1 MEKHGKAWERQQKN
15 TGRAVPFFA
24 PPAMMSF
31 LKVGIVSLPWRP
43 LMAIFHVL
51 LTQETKG
58 EN

>member
-1 MEKHGKAWERQQKN
+1 MEKHGNVSKKN